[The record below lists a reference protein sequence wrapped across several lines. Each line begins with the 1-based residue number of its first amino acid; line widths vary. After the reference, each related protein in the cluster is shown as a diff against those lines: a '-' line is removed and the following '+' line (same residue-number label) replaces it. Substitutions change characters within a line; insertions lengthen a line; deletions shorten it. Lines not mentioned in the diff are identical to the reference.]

1 MFVLQGPIL
10 SANKK
15 LVAEKLAEE
24 EAERKVKG
32 EAKKEKQL
40 VFPTMFVYG
49 LACFKLADSKCL
61 DIVDGRKRACEA
73 CYLLGFS

>member
-1 MFVLQGPIL
+1 MLQGPIL

-32 EAKKEKQL
+32 EAKKEKRL
-40 VFPTMFVYG
+40 VFP
-49 LACFKLADSKCL
+49 FK
-61 DIVDGRKRACEA
+61 
-73 CYLLGFS
+73 

>member
-1 MFVLQGPIL
+1 MQGPIL

-32 EAKKEKQL
+32 EARKAKQL
-40 VFPTMFVYG
+40 VFPFN
-49 LACFKLADSKCL
+49 
-61 DIVDGRKRACEA
+61 
-73 CYLLGFS
+73 

>member
-15 LVAEKLAEE
+15 LAAEKLAEE

-32 EAKKEKQL
+32 EAKKEKQR
-40 VFPTMFVYG
+40 VFP
-49 LACFKLADSKCL
+49 FK
-61 DIVDGRKRACEA
+61 
-73 CYLLGFS
+73 